1 MTDFLVKRFIK
12 NSTDVNDPAVR
23 TAYGNLA
30 GAVGIFC
37 NVLLCAAKLA
47 VGTLFGSISITAD
60 AVNNLSDASSSVIT
74 LVGFRLSAKPA
85 DEHPY
90 GHARIE
96 YLAGLAVSVMIL
108 VIGVELARSSIGKIL
123 SPTAVEFSLVTV
135 AVLLLSIGVKLWMAA
150 FNKKVGRR
158 IGSAALEATAM
169 DSRNDVISTAA
180 VLAASVV
187 SGLTGLELD
196 GWMGLGVALFILW
209 SGVGILKET
218 VDPLLGEAPSEEL
231 TDYIGKKVMSYDGVL
246 GTHDLMVHDYGP
258 GRRFASVHVEMA
270 AENDVMQ
277 SHDIID
283 NIERDFQENDHISLI
298 IHYDPIL
305 TGDDA
310 VGTAREWVKELVRSI
325 SPELSIHDFRMVQGP
340 SHTNLIFRALWRRTT
355 RAKRNITPWS
365 PSTTATR
372 PSPARAKQ
380 TERNEPPA
388 FWGGQRIRK
397 GKGKNMEFKISDK
410 MRNMKPSVIR
420 EILKQ
425 MSDPTLISFAG
436 GNPAADS
443 FPAEDIARF
452 SDELLRQDPVAALQ
466 YSVSE
471 GVPSV
476 REAVRAFANRRER
489 VAKENDGV
497 LITSGS
503 QQILDFAAKCLCNEG
518 DVVAV
523 ENPAFLGAFNAF
535 RSSGARLAGVPM
547 EDDGVNLA
555 ALEAVFAAP
564 EKPRF
569 FYCIPN
575 FQNPTGKTMSLAKRR
590 AVYALAVRYGVPVL
604 EDDPYGELRIAGEPV
619 PSIKSMDTEGAVI
632 YAGSFS
638 KILCPGM
645 RLAYCVCD
653 KKLMA
658 AFVVAKQCSDV
669 HTNVWAQRVCE
680 AMLTRTDMDAH
691 IREIRKIYA
700 AKAALMMEQLDEKCP
715 QVRYT
720 RPVRLY
726 GV

>member
-1 MTDFLVKRFIK
+1 
-12 NSTDVNDPAVR
+12 
-23 TAYGNLA
+23 
-30 GAVGIFC
+30 
-37 NVLLCAAKLA
+37 
-47 VGTLFGSISITAD
+47 
-60 AVNNLSDASSSVIT
+60 
-74 LVGFRLSAKPA
+74 
-85 DEHPY
+85 
-90 GHARIE
+90 
-96 YLAGLAVSVMIL
+96 
-108 VIGVELARSSIGKIL
+108 
-123 SPTAVEFSLVTV
+123 
-135 AVLLLSIGVKLWMAA
+135 
-150 FNKKVGRR
+150 
-158 IGSAALEATAM
+158 
-169 DSRNDVISTAA
+169 
-180 VLAASVV
+180 
-187 SGLTGLELD
+187 
-196 GWMGLGVALFILW
+196 
-209 SGVGILKET
+209 
-218 VDPLLGEAPSEEL
+218 
-231 TDYIGKKVMSYDGVL
+231 
-246 GTHDLMVHDYGP
+246 
-258 GRRFASVHVEMA
+258 
-270 AENDVMQ
+270 
-277 SHDIID
+277 
-283 NIERDFQENDHISLI
+283 
-298 IHYDPIL
+298 
-305 TGDDA
+305 
-310 VGTAREWVKELVRSI
+310 
-325 SPELSIHDFRMVQGP
+325 
-340 SHTNLIFRALWRRTT
+340 
-355 RAKRNITPWS
+355 
-365 PSTTATR
+365 
-372 PSPARAKQ
+372 
-380 TERNEPPA
+380 
-388 FWGGQRIRK
+388 
-397 GKGKNMEFKISDK
+397 MEFKISDK
-410 MRNMKPSVIR
+410 MRNMKPSIIR

-669 HTNVWAQRVCE
+669 HTNVWAQRVCAE
-680 AMLTRTDMDAH
+680 LLRTMDMDAH
-691 IREIRKIYA
+691 IRAVSAMYGR
-700 AKAALMMEQLDEKCP
+700 KAALMAQLLREKCP
-715 QVRYT
+715 QIAFEAPQGGMFLWAKLPQAVRVPEFVQACLERRLAVIPGSAFYVDGEA
-720 RPVRLY
+720 PCQGVRLNFSTPSEDAIRR
-726 GV
+726 GVDIMAQVLKKLIGQSVCSV

>member
-1 MTDFLVKRFIK
+1 M
-12 NSTDVNDPAVR
+12 
-23 TAYGNLA
+23 
-30 GAVGIFC
+30 
-37 NVLLCAAKLA
+37 
-47 VGTLFGSISITAD
+47 
-60 AVNNLSDASSSVIT
+60 
-74 LVGFRLSAKPA
+74 
-85 DEHPY
+85 
-90 GHARIE
+90 
-96 YLAGLAVSVMIL
+96 
-108 VIGVELARSSIGKIL
+108 
-123 SPTAVEFSLVTV
+123 
-135 AVLLLSIGVKLWMAA
+135 
-150 FNKKVGRR
+150 
-158 IGSAALEATAM
+158 
-169 DSRNDVISTAA
+169 
-180 VLAASVV
+180 
-187 SGLTGLELD
+187 
-196 GWMGLGVALFILW
+196 
-209 SGVGILKET
+209 
-218 VDPLLGEAPSEEL
+218 
-231 TDYIGKKVMSYDGVL
+231 
-246 GTHDLMVHDYGP
+246 
-258 GRRFASVHVEMA
+258 
-270 AENDVMQ
+270 
-277 SHDIID
+277 
-283 NIERDFQENDHISLI
+283 
-298 IHYDPIL
+298 
-305 TGDDA
+305 
-310 VGTAREWVKELVRSI
+310 
-325 SPELSIHDFRMVQGP
+325 
-340 SHTNLIFRALWRRTT
+340 
-355 RAKRNITPWS
+355 
-365 PSTTATR
+365 
-372 PSPARAKQ
+372 
-380 TERNEPPA
+380 
-388 FWGGQRIRK
+388 
-397 GKGKNMEFKISDK
+397 
-410 MRNMKPSVIR
+410 
-420 EILKQ
+420 
-425 MSDPTLISFAG
+425 
-436 GNPAADS
+436 
-443 FPAEDIARF
+443 
-452 SDELLRQDPVAALQ
+452 
-466 YSVSE
+466 
-471 GVPSV
+471 

-604 EDDPYGELRIAGEPV
+604 EDDPYKGSCASRAGRCR
-619 PSIKSMDTEGAVI
+619 PSKVMGTEGAVI

-715 QVRYT
+715 QCVIRGPRAACSSGARCPKERTCPRLCGNALRASWRLCRATRSWWTKKRRRQLPHEFFHPHAGEHREGCFRYGRGACRAGALT
-720 RPVRLY
+720 CRRDKNKPERRSLSKRERRSGFLHQPERTAHSASSTPRPVRLY

>member
-1 MTDFLVKRFIK
+1 
-12 NSTDVNDPAVR
+12 
-23 TAYGNLA
+23 
-30 GAVGIFC
+30 
-37 NVLLCAAKLA
+37 
-47 VGTLFGSISITAD
+47 
-60 AVNNLSDASSSVIT
+60 
-74 LVGFRLSAKPA
+74 
-85 DEHPY
+85 
-90 GHARIE
+90 
-96 YLAGLAVSVMIL
+96 
-108 VIGVELARSSIGKIL
+108 
-123 SPTAVEFSLVTV
+123 
-135 AVLLLSIGVKLWMAA
+135 
-150 FNKKVGRR
+150 
-158 IGSAALEATAM
+158 
-169 DSRNDVISTAA
+169 
-180 VLAASVV
+180 
-187 SGLTGLELD
+187 
-196 GWMGLGVALFILW
+196 
-209 SGVGILKET
+209 
-218 VDPLLGEAPSEEL
+218 
-231 TDYIGKKVMSYDGVL
+231 
-246 GTHDLMVHDYGP
+246 
-258 GRRFASVHVEMA
+258 
-270 AENDVMQ
+270 
-277 SHDIID
+277 
-283 NIERDFQENDHISLI
+283 
-298 IHYDPIL
+298 
-305 TGDDA
+305 
-310 VGTAREWVKELVRSI
+310 
-325 SPELSIHDFRMVQGP
+325 
-340 SHTNLIFRALWRRTT
+340 
-355 RAKRNITPWS
+355 
-365 PSTTATR
+365 
-372 PSPARAKQ
+372 
-380 TERNEPPA
+380 
-388 FWGGQRIRK
+388 
-397 GKGKNMEFKISDK
+397 MEFKISDK
-410 MRNMKPSVIR
+410 MRNMKPSIIR

-590 AVYALAVRYGVPVL
+590 AVYALAVRYGVSVL

-720 RPVRLY
+720 RPEGGMFIWGTLPEGADMPAFVRECLARKLALVPGNAFMVDEEAPCGSFRMNFSTPTPENIVK
-726 GV
+726 GVSVMAGVLAAQGL